1 MKPNNSFRQQV
12 AKAGASLRP
21 IPADQIKWAYT
32 QCFAHYGR
40 RTKKGGIT
48 CAECGGIWT
57 DKVAQGHCL
66 CPHCHTRLTIDDDSR
81 RRVYRT
87 EDYALFMT
95 VHNGMQVLR
104 FVYLTYYARLGQKAE
119 YFSSEVVQRWIAPD
133 GRCATRARLRPEFSF
148 ATGWQYDTPLELRPY
163 KPLYNIHP
171 RCVHPRPQLLPE
183 LRRSGYNGQFHHI
196 SPPEMFCAL
205 LRDSRAET
213 LLKTGQTR
221 LLKHFAE
228 NSCNMDDYWPSVRIV
243 LRNEYAIAD
252 TEMWCDYIDLLRFFG
267 KDLRNARYV
276 CPADLRT
283 EHDRYVVKKRKYEQA
298 LAEEERLRRELECEN
313 EYREAKGRFFGID
326 FTDGKIHVR
335 ALESIEQFRQEGEA
349 MHHCVFTNEYYRRDD
364 SLILSATMD
373 GKRLETVEVS
383 LSRLKVAQSR
393 GVCNEDSPYH
403 KQIIKLVQH
412 NMHLIENRLTA

>member
-1 MKPNNSFRQQV
+1 
-12 AKAGASLRP
+12 
-21 IPADQIKWAYT
+21 
-32 QCFAHYGR
+32 
-40 RTKKGGIT
+40 
-48 CAECGGIWT
+48 
-57 DKVAQGHCL
+57 
-66 CPHCHTRLTIDDDSR
+66 
-81 RRVYRT
+81 
-87 EDYALFMT
+87 
-95 VHNGMQVLR
+95 
-104 FVYLTYYARLGQKAE
+104 
-119 YFSSEVVQRWIAPD
+119 
-133 GRCATRARLRPEFSF
+133 
-148 ATGWQYDTPLELRPY
+148 
-163 KPLYNIHP
+163 
-171 RCVHPRPQLLPE
+171 
-183 LRRSGYNGQFHHI
+183 
-196 SPPEMFCAL
+196 MFCAL

-213 LLKTGQTR
+213 LLKTGQVT

-228 NSCNMDDYWPSVRIV
+228 NTRTLDDYWPSVRIV

-313 EYREAKGRFFGID
+313 EYREAKGQFFGI
-326 FTDGKIHVR
+326 
-335 ALESIEQFRQEGEA
+335 IEQFRQEGEA

-412 NMHLIENRLTA
+412 NIHLIENRLTA